1 MPRAP
6 RDKEGES
13 IVNPSGGPDKGVRV
27 RRPERYAPARGE
39 TRGEARGETTATV
52 IPMLVKPADDL
63 VPMTE
68 AEAERADQSDGG
80 ATSSYGGA
88 VEAEIIDLDDWRR
101 FTLPPDLD
109 L

>member
-39 TRGEARGETTATV
+39 TRGDTAATV